1 MTETPYP
8 EGGTTRASEEL
19 KATAEQATAKVAREV
34 RAGIAEG
41 TAEVREQAA
50 ARTEEAKQG
59 FAREMSA
66 AARAL
71 DAASREMAGHPL
83 QQGLLREASRGV
95 AGMADAL
102 HGRSVGEL
110 VANVAEFGRRNPVA
124 FLGGAT
130 LAGFALARL
139 ATASAP
145 GNSAGETA
153 GEWPEARPA
162 PIDAPMFNEGVEP

>member
-1 MTETPYP
+1 
-8 EGGTTRASEEL
+8 
-19 KATAEQATAKVAREV
+19 
-34 RAGIAEG
+34 
-41 TAEVREQAA
+41 
-50 ARTEEAKQG
+50 
-59 FAREMSA
+59 MSA
-66 AARAL
+66 TARAL
-71 DAASREMAGHPL
+71 DAASREMSGHPL
-83 QQGLLREASRGV
+83 QEGMLREAAKGV

-145 GNSAGETA
+145 GAAGGTA
-153 GEWPEARPA
+153 GDWPEPHPA

>member
-1 MTETPYP
+1 
-8 EGGTTRASEEL
+8 L
-19 KATAEQATAKVAREV
+19 KATAERATVTVAGEV
-34 RAGIAEG
+34 REGIAQG
-41 TAEVREQAA
+41 AAEVRDQAA
-50 ARTEEAKQG
+50 ARTEDAKQG
-59 FAREMSA
+59 IAREMSA
-66 AARAL
+66 TARAL
-71 DAASREMAGHPL
+71 DAASREMSGHPL
-83 QQGLLREASRGV
+83 QEGMLREAAKGV
-95 AGMADAL
+95 AGLADAL